1 MYQDDDPLSY
11 ALKSTHCGWNHG
23 VLASVE
29 FVRPSPKPR
38 KAISLIGRPL
48 NAQRVAHD
56 RQPLRPGDQ
65 QALMFHF
72 AFHLAFHFGRE
83 NRKMKHPFPKTQF
96 AQWFS
101 RSTVVFHLPFHLV
114 FHSARKTERNTQ
126 ARIATAS
133 LSLPV
138 LTLLRLATAF
148 RPWLDHQQTGEP
160 VHGLLVLE
168 RGIRSLPLTVLTR
181 HELIGRIIGLGRGP
195 ISLYMLQAGIVGL
208 PNVGKSTLFNALT
221 AQEAALAAN
230 YPFAT
235 IEPNVGVV
243 AVPDGRLGV
252 LKDLNKAQKI
262 VPATVEF
269 VDIAGLVRGASKG
282 EGLGNQFLA
291 NIRETHAVIQV
302 VRCFEDENIIHVEG
316 SVDPIRD
323 IETIQI
329 ELALA
334 DLASIEKRKD
344 KAGRSAKSGD
354 KDAKRELEI
363 IEKIQPVLE
372 EGRPI
377 RAAALTDDER
387 EIVRKWFL
395 LTSKP
400 TIYAANVDEGSLA
413 DPDSNPHVLAV
424 KKHAAAENSDVVVI
438 CAKLEA
444 ELVAL
449 EDAERAEYLKDLG
462 LESSGVDKMI
472 KAAYHMLGLMS
483 FLTAGEK
490 EVRAWTIP
498 IGTKAPQAAGEIHT
512 DIERGFIR
520 AEIIGYDDLV
530 ACGSRKAASEKGL
543 ARLEGKEY
551 VMQDGDV
558 VDFRFNV

>member
-1 MYQDDDPLSY
+1 
-11 ALKSTHCGWNHG
+11 
-23 VLASVE
+23 
-29 FVRPSPKPR
+29 
-38 KAISLIGRPL
+38 
-48 NAQRVAHD
+48 
-56 RQPLRPGDQ
+56 
-65 QALMFHF
+65 
-72 AFHLAFHFGRE
+72 
-83 NRKMKHPFPKTQF
+83 
-96 AQWFS
+96 
-101 RSTVVFHLPFHLV
+101 
-114 FHSARKTERNTQ
+114 
-126 ARIATAS
+126 
-133 LSLPV
+133 
-138 LTLLRLATAF
+138 
-148 RPWLDHQQTGEP
+148 
-160 VHGLLVLE
+160 
-168 RGIRSLPLTVLTR
+168 
-181 HELIGRIIGLGRGP
+181 
-195 ISLYMLQAGIVGL
+195 MLQAGIVGL

-243 AVPDGRLGV
+243 AVPDDRLAV
-252 LKDLNKAQKI
+252 LEKLNKAQKV

-354 KDAKRELEI
+354 KEAKRELEI
-363 IEKIQPVLE
+363 IDKILPVLE
-372 EGRPI
+372 EGKPI
-377 RAAALTDDER
+377 RAANLTDDDR

-413 DPDSNPHVLAV
+413 DPDSNPHVAAV
-424 KKHAAAENSDVVVI
+424 RAHAARENSDVVVI

-449 EDAERAEYLKDLG
+449 EEAERAEYLKDLG